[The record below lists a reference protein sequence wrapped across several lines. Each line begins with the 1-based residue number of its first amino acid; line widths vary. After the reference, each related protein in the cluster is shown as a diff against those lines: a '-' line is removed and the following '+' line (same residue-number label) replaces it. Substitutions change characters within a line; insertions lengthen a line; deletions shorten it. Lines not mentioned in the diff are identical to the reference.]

1 MFRTHTCNSDRRN
14 VFRIRASIQIL
25 ILGLIRTHP
34 DLTFHTHARP
44 HVQGC
49 WTQDEDVNLLKL
61 TNEHGVANWRTIA
74 TDLGGGRSA
83 IQCFERYQRKLNE
96 ELTRTTWSAAEDR
109 LLADCVRMYGSAKGS
124 WQITANCLE
133 GRSASQC
140 NERWKKAVNPVTRK
154 GKWDSLEE
162 RQLYLAV
169 RSFGTLNPNWAE
181 V

>member
-1 MFRTHTCNSDRRN
+1 M
-14 VFRIRASIQIL
+14 IQIL

-34 DLTFHTHARP
+34 DLTFHAHARP

-96 ELTRTTWSAAEDR
+96 ELTRTTWTAAEDR